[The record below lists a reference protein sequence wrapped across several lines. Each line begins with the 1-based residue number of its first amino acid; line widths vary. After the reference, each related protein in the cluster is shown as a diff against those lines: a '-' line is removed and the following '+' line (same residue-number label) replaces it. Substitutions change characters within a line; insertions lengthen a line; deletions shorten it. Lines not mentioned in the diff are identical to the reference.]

1 MNKRWHDIFPGSG
14 QGKQMMQIVDWIQQ
28 YKLKDK
34 QILDYGCGK
43 GGTMAWIRSLYPTCC
58 VMGWDT
64 GTDRYQQ
71 KPAHTF
77 DAIYSIDVWEH
88 IELQDIPQQIQAL
101 RELSRKKKT
110 WRSIWCHII
119 DLTPAKKL
127 LPDGRNAHV
136 TLQTAREW
144 QETFE
149 ANGCQTVQ
157 LSQFATPDPNFGERH
172 RCIIHCRPS

>member
-101 RELSRKKKT
+101 RELSRKKK
-110 WRSIWCHII
+110 SIWCHII

-157 LSQFATPDPNFGERH
+157 LSQFATPDKLYGERE